1 MNKNIAV
8 KIVYC
13 NGAEFQED
21 IEYRDLK
28 VLFLLN
34 KNTNKMVE
42 EYLNNLGY
50 EFDGMASFTRKDK
63 SDFSF
68 MFLKY
73 VSVEIDEYPQGDLT

>member
-13 NGAEFQED
+13 NGAAIQED
-21 IEYRDLK
+21 LEYRDLK
-28 VLFLLN
+28 VLFLLG
-34 KNTNKMVE
+34 KNTDKMIE
-42 EYLNNLGY
+42 EYLSNLGY
-50 EFDGMASFTRKDK
+50 EFDGMVSFIRKDK

-73 VSVEIDEYPQGDLT
+73 VSIEIDEYPQGDLL

>member
-21 IEYRDLK
+21 LEYIDLK

-42 EYLNNLGY
+42 EYLSNLGY

>member
-1 MNKNIAV
+1 MNKNMAI

-13 NGAEFQED
+13 NGAELQED
-21 IEYRDLK
+21 QECRDLK

-34 KNTNKMVE
+34 KNTDKMIE
-42 EYLNNLGY
+42 EYLSNLGY
-50 EFDGMASFTRKDK
+50 EFDGMASFIRKDK

-73 VSVEIDEYPQGDLT
+73 VSIEIDEYPQGDIS

>member
-13 NGAEFQED
+13 NGAAHQED
-21 IEYRDLK
+21 LEYRDLK
-28 VLFLLN
+28 VLFLLS
-34 KNTNKMVE
+34 KNTDKMVE
-42 EYLNNLGY
+42 EYLSSLGY
-50 EFDGMASFTRKDK
+50 EFDGMASFIRKDK

-73 VSVEIDEYPQGDLT
+73 IAIEIVEYPQGDL